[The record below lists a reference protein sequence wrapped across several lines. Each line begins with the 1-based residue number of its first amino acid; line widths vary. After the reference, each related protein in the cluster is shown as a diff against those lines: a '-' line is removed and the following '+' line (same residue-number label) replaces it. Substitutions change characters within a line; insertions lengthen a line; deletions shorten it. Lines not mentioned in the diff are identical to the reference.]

1 MAVRASGVV
10 AGGRHVT
17 GLVHVTVCAELPS
30 THPNRN
36 KMAATGDDAAAMD
49 SISRAPAV
57 HAAALTSTSQ
67 GEGTEAAAAAE
78 SPVVV
83 PKKPNPNSK

>member
-1 MAVRASGVV
+1 
-10 AGGRHVT
+10 
-17 GLVHVTVCAELPS
+17 
-30 THPNRN
+30 
-36 KMAATGDDAAAMD
+36 MAATGDDAAAMD

-57 HAAALTSTSQ
+57 HAAALTSTSH
-67 GEGTEAAAAAE
+67 GEGTEAAAAE